1 MALRA
6 VGHPRKLRNLDV
18 LVAVSPQ
25 HMGVFREAAWT
36 RERVRD
42 ELVELLTVDVESVRP
57 GVDGCEQGDPD
68 LPADGRVRKFD
79 PDQILLVHAGGGAG
93 PTSAV
98 FGGWLRG
105 DRGGS
110 YPVTVEVRS

>member
-6 VGHPRKLRNLDV
+6 VGHPRKLRNLDA

-25 HMGVFREAAWT
+25 HMGVFRQAGWS
-36 RERVRD
+36 RQRLRD
-42 ELVELLTVDVESVRP
+42 EIIDILTVDVETVRP

-68 LPADGRVRKFD
+68 LPASGPVRKFD
-79 PDQILLVHAGGGAG
+79 PEQLLFVHAGGGAG

-110 YPVTVEVRS
+110 YPVTVEVHS